1 MSLLHRMLGRSEE
14 PKARVRVCI
23 ECGMP
28 LDQHKP
34 WFAIDQMRR
43 ESQKQAA
50 VADER
55 ASG

>member
-14 PKARVRVCI
+14 PKTRVRVCI

-34 WFAIDQMRR
+34 WCAIDQMRR
-43 ESQKQAA
+43 EGQKQAA
-50 VADER
+50 VPDEQGGR
-55 ASG
+55 

>member
-1 MSLLHRMLGRSEE
+1 MSLFRRMLGRSEE

-34 WFAIDQMRR
+34 WCAIDQRRR
-43 ESQKQAA
+43 EEQKQAA
-50 VADER
+50 VSDQR

>member
-1 MSLLHRMLGRSEE
+1 MSLIRKMFGRSEE

-28 LDQHKP
+28 VDQHKP
-34 WFAIDQMRR
+34 WCAIDQMRR

>member
-1 MSLLHRMLGRSEE
+1 MSLLHRMLGRSQE

-34 WFAIDQMRR
+34 WCAIDQMRR
-43 ESQKQAA
+43 EQQKQPG
-50 VADER
+50 VPEER
-55 ASG
+55 ASD

>member
-1 MSLLHRMLGRSEE
+1 MSLLHRMLGRSQE

-34 WFAIDQMRR
+34 WCAIDQMRR
-43 ESQKQAA
+43 EQQKQAA
-50 VADER
+50 VPDER
-55 ASG
+55 AFR